1 MKPYRVDGDSN
12 AMARQYWIDLFTIKS
27 WNEFLEAAKTEAV
40 TGFRDGRWGR
50 VKKMQQ
56 GDYLLCYLTGVSRF
70 IGVLEVTSDPYQSS
84 EPRIWSDDP
93 FPSRVKVN
101 VVAKLTPETAVPIH
115 DLLPDLSIFNPAEP
129 HKWSGRVRG
138 SPERWKSEDGE
149 WVTMSVLDA
158 VENPVDRPI
167 EKSKLS
173 RKARVAKTAE
183 SEELGVVTIP
193 EGDDLNEVVELGSVS
208 IKEVPTTAY
217 TTSTQ
222 EVQNEAIPKEVT
234 AHTEI
239 QWRLLNLGGNMGL
252 DVWVAR
258 NDRSREYQGTPLGEM
273 PRMRDEL
280 PVQFDEAT
288 TATIELIDVLWLQ
301 KNAIVAAFE
310 IESTTS
316 IYSGLLRMSDLIAM
330 QPNINIPLYIVAPDE
345 RRDKVRREITRPTF
359 SALYPPLRTVCSYLS
374 FSALREKLP
383 SDELAPYLNP
393 AFIRGLAESF
403 KLSKEQ

>member
-1 MKPYRVDGDSN
+1 VT
-12 AMARQYWIDLFTIKS
+12 RQYWIDLFTVKS
-27 WNEFLEAAKTEAV
+27 WNEFLKAAETEAV
-40 TGFRDGRWGR
+40 TGFREGRWAR
-50 VKKMQQ
+50 VKKIQQ

-70 IGVLEVTSDPYQSS
+70 IGVLEVTSDPYLSAK
-84 EPRIWSDDP
+84 PRIWSDDP

-101 VVAKLTPETAVPIH
+101 VIAKLTPETAVPIH

-158 VENPVDRPI
+158 VENPVDRPLD
-167 EKSKLS
+167 KSKLN

-193 EGDDLNEVVELGSVS
+193 EGDDLDEVAEPEHAAIQEIPTAVYETS
-208 IKEVPTTAY
+208 IEVAQTDTLTAETSAKEA
-217 TTSTQ
+217 
-222 EVQNEAIPKEVT
+222 T

-239 QWRLLNLGGNMGL
+239 QWRLLKLGGDMGL
-252 DVWVAR
+252 ELWVAR
-258 NDRSREYQGTPLGEM
+258 NDRSRAYQGQRLGDM
-273 PRMRDEL
+273 SRIRDEL

-288 TATIELIDVLWLQ
+288 TATIKLIDVLWLQ

-330 QPNINIPLYIVAPDE
+330 QPNINIPCL
-345 RRDKVRREITRPTF
+345 
-359 SALYPPLRTVCSYLS
+359 SWLRTRVGKRCGTRSPGRHFRPFHHRFGRSVTISLS
-374 FSALREKLP
+374 AH
-383 SDELAPYLNP
+383 
-393 AFIRGLAESF
+393 
-403 KLSKEQ
+403 